1 MSKNGFLAPKI
12 LLYLSGTVEKINS
25 LTLNLMILQK
35 VRNECL
41 RFGGHVGI
49 QVSYKIL
56 WLEVLKRLSI
66 FGHLTLFSI
75 GADLRP
81 F

>member
-1 MSKNGFLAPKI
+1 M
-12 LLYLSGTVEKINS
+12 
-25 LTLNLMILQK
+25 
-35 VRNECL
+35 VRNEYL

-49 QVSYKIL
+49 QVCYKIL
-56 WLEVLKRLSI
+56 QLEVLKDPLH